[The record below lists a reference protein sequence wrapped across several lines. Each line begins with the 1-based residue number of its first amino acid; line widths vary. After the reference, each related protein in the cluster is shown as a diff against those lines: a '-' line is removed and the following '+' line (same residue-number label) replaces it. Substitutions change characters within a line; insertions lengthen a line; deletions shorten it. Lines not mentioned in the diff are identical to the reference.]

1 MSSVVNGQNFHHFVA
16 HRTQLDLWVQ
26 YSDVPHCGD
35 ALPVPTT
42 LAVRW
47 HELSDP
53 KVQHH
58 LKHLLTLGH
67 RVCLDIAN
75 GHDMSRIKQFVSLLG
90 SPRQLVVG
98 NIATAD
104 AYLRIAELGVGAIRV
119 GIGCGGTC
127 LTTANTGIGYPTLQS
142 VLDCRV
148 HRCSFNPKA
157 HTPNII
163 ADGGV
168 KGPADAMKLFCA
180 GADQVM
186 MGSYFAGIEECPDD
200 YRVGDYQLLRGEAS
214 ASAKGKDRFVEG
226 GEGRVLITT
235 TLSDKLRHLREGM
248 QSALSYLAC
257 NNMQELQ
264 DSIFDVQL
272 AEISIAGRQQH
283 KAHAV

>member
-1 MSSVVNGQNFHHFVA
+1 
-16 HRTQLDLWVQ
+16 
-26 YSDVPHCGD
+26 
-35 ALPVPTT
+35 
-42 LAVRW
+42 
-47 HELSDP
+47 
-53 KVQHH
+53 
-58 LKHLLTLGH
+58 
-67 RVCLDIAN
+67 
-75 GHDMSRIKQFVSLLG
+75 
-90 SPRQLVVG
+90 
-98 NIATAD
+98 
-104 AYLRIAELGVGAIRV
+104 
-119 GIGCGGTC
+119 
-127 LTTANTGIGYPTLQS
+127 
-142 VLDCRV
+142 
-148 HRCSFNPKA
+148 
-157 HTPNII
+157 
-163 ADGGV
+163 
-168 KGPADAMKLFCA
+168 MKLFCA